1 MKHYCANC
9 SHWTMGD
16 TWGSPQGRDHGFL
29 IECKGWCLAK
39 PNKRKRWNYQPATKC
54 LLFSGRERTSLIL
67 EGQGLPTE
75 EQLRTIQ
82 SFIEEK
88 LG

>member
-1 MKHYCANC
+1 MRQYCVDC
-9 SHWTMGD
+9 SHWEMGD
-16 TWGSPQGRDHGFL
+16 LWGTPVGRDHGFP

-39 PNKRKRWNYQPATKC
+39 PNKRKRWNYHPATKC
-54 LLFSGRERTSLIL
+54 LLFSKRERTGLII

-75 EQLRTIQ
+75 EQLETIRN
-82 SFIEEK
+82 FIEEK